1 MRFAIAAMVLVFSAC
16 ASHEPEDQALEDLLS
31 KEFSLN
37 CAQGWHDCYTEARR
51 ICGGEFDEID
61 RGAGIAVVVS
71 DTGGP
76 ETGRRP
82 ALRMEGHQQ
91 SITIRCR

>member
-1 MRFAIAAMVLVFSAC
+1 MRFAIVAMVLVFTAC
-16 ASHEPEDQALEDLLS
+16 ASNESEEQAFEDLLS
-31 KEFSLN
+31 REFSLN
-37 CAQGWHDCYTEARR
+37 CAQGWHNCYTEARR

-82 ALRMEGHQQ
+82 ALRMDGHQQ
-91 SITIRCR
+91 SITIRCK